1 MQMAPESLMLVA
13 ANAIVLFVLAG
24 VFLTAGSGR
33 RGEKY
38 WMSWFGGNVALGLA
52 LVIFMIAPSLPAI
65 FLIIVP
71 NFLLVVG
78 FGLRWRAARQF
89 GRRSASP
96 LIAFAPAILVLG
108 VSLSPFFFGSYRAV
122 FITANLLLFMQAVLI
137 VHEFWRDRADA
148 LPSRYGIVL
157 AYGLV
162 ATSFAARAVQ
172 GIFFDGGMPLLI
184 PDDLRVQIHLA
195 VALVHGTASGA
206 FALSIA
212 YERNARELRKTAMS
226 DELTGLPNR
235 RAFVARLHDVIDAP
249 GAPEFAVTVF
259 DIDHFKQIND
269 EYGHGGGDEALR
281 ACARTFLEALPEG
294 SFFARIGGEE
304 FGAILTGLSEEESGM
319 VADRLRR
326 AIKAANVHYDGR
338 AIALTVSA
346 GICHS
351 ASVPRSF
358 DAMMRAA
365 DARLYEAKN
374 AGRDR
379 VTSRAA

>member
-1 MQMAPESLMLVA
+1 MAPETQLLVA
-13 ANAIVLFVLAG
+13 ANAIVLFVFAG

-52 LVIFMIAPSLPAI
+52 LVIFIFGEQLPAI
-65 FLIIVP
+65 VVIIFP
-71 NFLLVVG
+71 NLLLVIG

-89 GRRSASP
+89 GGRSSSP
-96 LIAFAPAILVLG
+96 VIAFAPAILVLS
-108 VSLSPFFFGSYRAV
+108 VCLSPFFFGSYRAV
-122 FITANLLLFMQAVLI
+122 FITANSLLVILAVLI
-137 VHEFWRDRADA
+137 VYEFWRDRSDA
-148 LPSRYGIVL
+148 LPSRYGLLL

-162 ATSFAARAVQ
+162 AISFGARSIH
-172 GIFFDGGMPLLI
+172 GIFFDGGMPLMNPEDFRL
-184 PDDLRVQIHLA
+184 QIHLA
-195 VALVHGTASGA
+195 VGLFHITASGA

-235 RAFVARLHDVIDAP
+235 RAFVAKLRDVISASDD
-249 GAPEFAVTVF
+249 PEFALTVF

-281 ACARTFLEALPEG
+281 ACARTFIEALPKEA
-294 SFFARIGGEE
+294 FFARIGGEE
-304 FGAILTGLSEEESGM
+304 FGAIVPGFSEDESCRI
-319 VADRLRR
+319 ANELRR
-326 AIKAANVHYDGR
+326 AIKAANIVYDGR
-338 AIALTVSA
+338 QIALTVSA

-365 DARLYEAKN
+365 DSRLYGAKN